1 MTCRITL
8 LKFSNNEVL
17 YLNVDLGYCET
28 NKLLQSIV
36 DDFIRMQIPKT
47 YLQNLIYLFLDCLM
61 NLHFLKKKDDSDI

>member
-28 NKLLQSIV
+28 NKLLQSLA
-36 DDFIRMQIPKT
+36 DDFSRMQI
-47 YLQNLIYLFLDCLM
+47 
-61 NLHFLKKKDDSDI
+61 

>member
-17 YLNVDLGYCET
+17 CLNVDLGYCET

-36 DDFIRMQIPKT
+36 DDFIRMQI
-47 YLQNLIYLFLDCLM
+47 
-61 NLHFLKKKDDSDI
+61 